1 MKPETCLIAGIL
13 VLFATIALNRF
24 LGERNYATL
33 SPEDRLKLTDS
44 FATHRSLATYLPLG
58 IMLAVIVVGYVN
70 PGLFSVAFPAGVAL
84 VLTVSLALQIAILRR
99 LKQLALPDHYVAK
112 FRVQSMLVQLGNILA
127 LSMLAYGVVG
137 RIN

>member
-1 MKPETCLIAGIL
+1 
-13 VLFATIALNRF
+13 
-24 LGERNYATL
+24 
-33 SPEDRLKLTDS
+33 
-44 FATHRSLATYLPLG
+44 
-58 IMLAVIVVGYVN
+58 
-70 PGLFSVAFPAGVAL
+70 VAFPAGVAL